1 MTNDCSTQC
10 GTEQFYPAGLM
21 HNIPRPSLTST
32 SRLAALYQ
40 YLLDG
45 STQQYYTSFS
55 TSWHFLS
62 QFCSKCTGMIWV
74 LLAVC
79 GQSWP
84 LPVIGDTET
93 NKQTNK
99 HVQPKTEPRRLL
111 ICTPFVLE
119 AVVTS
124 KSGHVCD
131 VCIVFRRSMECTF
144 SPQLVTSTSG
154 HFKYL
159 CVPAAVMP
167 GISHQLFV
175 SIMLH

>member
-1 MTNDCSTQC
+1 MWHRTVLSSWTDAQHTSPLTHQYFTASSTLSIFAGWQYSAVLHIIQYFMTFFVSILLKMYRHDLS
-10 GTEQFYPAGLM
+10 PVS
-21 HNIPRPSLTST
+21 SLWSELTTSCDW
-32 SRLAALYQ
+32 R
-40 YLLDG
+40 
-45 STQQYYTSFS
+45 
-55 TSWHFLS
+55 HR
-62 QFCSKCTGMIWV
+62 
-74 LLAVC
+74 
-79 GQSWP
+79 
-84 LPVIGDTET
+84 

-99 HVQPKTEPRRLL
+99 HVQPKTEPRLLL

-131 VCIVFRRSMECTF
+131 VCIVFRRSTECTF

-154 HFKYL
+154 RFKYL